1 MKEFAWRK
9 SVCVCVVSHVSVWMN
24 VWETCTSS
32 MDTPLAHKVS
42 SCNNL
47 CISSISSTWK
57 SDLTRIE
64 GWRKDFNY
72 SSTAIQGKSSWMWG
86 KEGRDTQYST
96 THSHLSSQLPS
107 NALLLSNLKSIG
119 MLCSGYISTS
129 MEIYHYLVLEVKKMN
144 FFKIGLPPVGPAGRS
159 GRGWAGWAREGYQ
172 MGIYTPS
179 PMSCPLPKSQ

>member
-1 MKEFAWRK
+1 MKEECVCMCGI
-9 SVCVCVVSHVSVWMN
+9 SCVCVNECVRDMHFFHGHT
-24 VWETCTSS
+24 TCTQSLFLQQ
-32 MDTPLAHKVS
+32 PLHFLHLKYMKEQFDKDWRV
-42 SCNNL
+42 
-47 CISSISSTWK
+47 K
-57 SDLTRIE
+57 E
-64 GWRKDFNY
+64 GLHY
-72 SSTAIQGKSSWMWG
+72 SSTAMDGESSWMWG
-86 KEGRDTQYST
+86 KEGRDAQYST

-107 NALLLSNLKSIG
+107 NALLLSNLESIG